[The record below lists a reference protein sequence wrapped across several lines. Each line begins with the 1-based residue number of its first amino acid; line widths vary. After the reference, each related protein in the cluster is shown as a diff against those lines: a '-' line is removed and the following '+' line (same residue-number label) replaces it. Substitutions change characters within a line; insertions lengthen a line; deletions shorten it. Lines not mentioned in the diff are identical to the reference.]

1 MTFDEFLGRYEE
13 ALKKKPEEEREK
25 FKAALKAALFN
36 TYKELYNDNSE
47 NKEEK

>member
-25 FKAALKAALFN
+25 FKAALFN

-47 NKEEK
+47 TKREK

>member
-1 MTFDEFLGRYEE
+1 MTFDEFLERYKE
-13 ALKKKPEEEREK
+13 ALEKKPEEEREK
-25 FKAALKAALFN
+25 FKALLFN

>member
-13 ALKKKPEEEREK
+13 ALRKLPEEEREK
-25 FKAALKAALFN
+25 RKAALFN
-36 TYKELYNDNSE
+36 TYNALYNDNSE